1 MRLIPDFEHLFISCY
16 TALVTFCGSTQIKNT
31 KRKSTNIKTKK
42 NPHETWYAAKII
54 IEFKAM
60 TIQNFKTFL
69 LALMRIYMLDM
80 VIW

>member
-1 MRLIPDFEHLFISCY
+1 
-16 TALVTFCGSTQIKNT
+16 VTGSTQIKNT
-31 KRKSTNIKTKK
+31 KKKNTNIKAPK
-42 NPHETWYAAKII
+42 NSHEIWYAAKII

-69 LALMRIYMLDM
+69 LVLMRIYMLDM